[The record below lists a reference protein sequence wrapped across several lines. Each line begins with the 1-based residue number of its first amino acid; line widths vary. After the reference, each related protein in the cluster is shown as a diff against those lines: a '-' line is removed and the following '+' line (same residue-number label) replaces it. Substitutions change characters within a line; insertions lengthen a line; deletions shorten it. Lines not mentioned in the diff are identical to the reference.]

1 MAPDEREVIFGE
13 PTELLAAEAIW
24 IYREEHGSWPLW
36 HQAVDSLAAF
46 PSVGS
51 RQEAEER
58 LCQAVCQDEVVPRL
72 RERGRGHSFVL
83 EVREDAADGFARRQI
98 ALQTMP
104 LPDEEAPC

>member
-1 MAPDEREVIFGE
+1 MGPDERELIFGE
-13 PTELLAAEAIW
+13 PSELLAAEAVW

-46 PSVGS
+46 PSVDS
-51 RQEAEER
+51 RKEAEER
-58 LCQAVCQDEVVPRL
+58 LSQAVCQDEVFPRL

-83 EVREDAADGFARRQI
+83 EVTEEKADGFARRQI
-98 ALQTMP
+98 ALQATP